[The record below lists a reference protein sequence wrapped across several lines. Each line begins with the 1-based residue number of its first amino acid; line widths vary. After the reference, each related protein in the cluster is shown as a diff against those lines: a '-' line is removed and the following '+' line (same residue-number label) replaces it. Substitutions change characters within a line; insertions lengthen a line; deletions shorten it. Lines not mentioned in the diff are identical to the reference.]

1 LSWRRVSHH
10 SLDRHSSPDFTSDLS
25 SSSSS
30 SDSSSDISSGSSSD
44 SSSVHSPVYSS
55 GQSHSRPSTRVAS
68 PKLVDPLVRTLRCS
82 EAFMHWKS
90 YPPTTSELISTDKSE
105 ITRKQ

>member
-44 SSSVHSPVYSS
+44 SSSVHSSS
-55 GQSHSRPSTRVAS
+55 QSHSGPLTRVAS
-68 PKLVDPLVRTLRCS
+68 PRLVDPPVRTL
-82 EAFMHWKS
+82 
-90 YPPTTSELISTDKSE
+90 
-105 ITRKQ
+105 